1 MTRERPSRSGCS
13 RAIRTAVGASKS
25 AASGKTCLFNVILSS
40 HNGSMNS
47 RWTFRASDYYN
58 RRTKAA
64 HGRVGFEKLSADFQR
79 IGRKQIVST
88 RIMFRIDRLGRDE
101 GVSALIC
108 QNGDRMPPRLNI
120 CSIDVLNDTRYSEVI
135 DPSSRFVFWM
145 SFQYTIRDSCS
156 QQVMF

>member
-1 MTRERPSRSGCS
+1 MLTKVR
-13 RAIRTAVGASKS
+13 
-25 AASGKTCLFNVILSS
+25 
-40 HNGSMNS
+40 
-47 RWTFRASDYYN
+47 TFRAPDYYN

-135 DPSSRFVFWM
+135 DAARRFVFLV
-145 SFQYTIRDSCS
+145 SLQDSIGDFGC
-156 QQVMF
+156 QQVMA